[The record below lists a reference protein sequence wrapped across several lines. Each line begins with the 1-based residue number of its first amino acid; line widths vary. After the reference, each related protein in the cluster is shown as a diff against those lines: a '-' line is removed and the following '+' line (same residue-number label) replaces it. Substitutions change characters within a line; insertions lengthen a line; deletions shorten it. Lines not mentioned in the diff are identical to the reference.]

1 MALVPNHSVRRLSV
15 VHNALAQ
22 PPARPSQAAGS
33 PAAADALMDP
43 TSRRPTQAGID
54 LFWEQGYLVLPGFL
68 AAEHVAR
75 LSVAFESLVDRRRE
89 LHARGIDPLGNEQ
102 GWANGDQFPPAG
114 EQGPSR
120 VFGLLHEPGGGTGGE
135 PIFLD
140 LLDHPPSLAWVHA
153 LLNAQPH
160 VHSTDGYLDV
170 VRGDPTEAW
179 KGYGAG
185 W

>member
-1 MALVPNHSVRRLSV
+1 MAPPNRLRRLCA
-15 VHNALAQ
+15 VHNALTQ
-22 PPARPSQAAGS
+22 PQARAAGA
-33 PAAADALMDP
+33 PAAAIALMDP
-43 TSRRPTQAGID
+43 ATRRPTQAGID

-68 AAEHVAR
+68 AADHVAR
-75 LSVAFESLVDRRRE
+75 LNAAFESLVDRRRE

-102 GWANGDQFPPAG
+102 GWANNDQFRPPG

-120 VFGLLHEPGGGTGGE
+120 VFGLLHEPAPDGE
-135 PIFLD
+135 PIFLN

-153 LLNAQPH
+153 LLHAQPH

-170 VRGDPTEAW
+170 VRGAPTAAW
-179 KGYGAG
+179 KSYGAG